1 MKAFFARA
9 VWLCPVLSVVLAVV
23 VLVGFGLT
31 WSAALIG
38 ALLLACPI
46 AIAWLFIQ
54 ERLNRGDMTRRMR
67 SVR

>member
-23 VLVGFGLT
+23 VFVAYGLT
-31 WSAALIG
+31 WSTALIG
-38 ALLLACPI
+38 ALVLACPT

-54 ERLNRGDMTRRMR
+54 ERLNRGDSARRMR